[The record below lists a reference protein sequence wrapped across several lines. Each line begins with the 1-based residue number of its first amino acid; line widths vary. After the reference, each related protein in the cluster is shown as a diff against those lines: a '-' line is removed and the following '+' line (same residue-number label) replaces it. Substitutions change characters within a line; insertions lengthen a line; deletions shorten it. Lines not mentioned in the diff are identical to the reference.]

1 MMETNKFNTPI
12 LFLIFNRPDT
22 TFKVFEEIRKIKPAK
37 LYIAADGPRP
47 NVIGEEEKCTA
58 SRNIIKQVDWDC
70 DVKTLF
76 REKNLGCKIAVSSAI
91 SWFFE
96 NVEEGI
102 ILEDDT
108 FPTQSFFWFCQE
120 LLDFYRNDSRIMH
133 ISGNNF
139 QLGKI
144 RGEGSYYFSKYNHIW
159 GWATWK
165 RAWRFYDVSL
175 NTFPIF
181 VQRKVIKNIFRRV
194 KAQRYWFNKLKGVY
208 KKNIDTWDFQWA
220 YTIWCQNGLC
230 ILPNTNLVSNIGF
243 GDEATHT
250 KFKISNLGNIPLGEM
265 TFPLKHPLFVLQDM
279 AADDFADPPKSGTLR
294 HGATGAQR
302 PTKCHR

>member
-194 KAQRYWFNKLKGVY
+194 KVQCLTARENTERPVTVEVGTNQLMGIDWQKIKDVALKILSGNNKK
-208 KKNIDTWDFQWA
+208 
-220 YTIWCQNGLC
+220 
-230 ILPNTNLVSNIGF
+230 
-243 GDEATHT
+243 
-250 KFKISNLGNIPLGEM
+250 GNIPELWDGKASERIVEI
-265 TFPLKHPLFVLQDM
+265 LISKI
-279 AADDFADPPKSGTLR
+279 
-294 HGATGAQR
+294 
-302 PTKCHR
+302 